1 MKNPVL
7 TTLPAAKNR
16 MKKNFFCT
24 KIFGSAR
31 LKKRKKNEENF
42 SLRKKETPSVKEE
55 KYATVIGGRG
65 GKHQQENRLFDFLL
79 VEKGGMWEDVGVKA
93 RRNKMVTF
101 FFVAEDFF
109 FFIGQLMSGG
119 FCSGRKCYLR
129 RIYTAWCF
137 ISDTQPKLL
146 SPTHLH
152 SLILISDAL
161 TSSQVSYIRHA
172 HIQPNALYPT
182 HSAVLPP

>member
-24 KIFGSAR
+24 KIFGSAW

-65 GKHQQENRLFDFLL
+65 GKHQ
-79 VEKGGMWEDVGVKA
+79 
-93 RRNKMVTF
+93 
-101 FFVAEDFF
+101 
-109 FFIGQLMSGG
+109 
-119 FCSGRKCYLR
+119 
-129 RIYTAWCF
+129 
-137 ISDTQPKLL
+137 
-146 SPTHLH
+146 
-152 SLILISDAL
+152 
-161 TSSQVSYIRHA
+161 
-172 HIQPNALYPT
+172 
-182 HSAVLPP
+182 